1 MTTTEPLPR
10 GFYILNIIRC
20 GSVISLLM
28 AIVAASISLVKSFVV
43 TKFYFFDAINNVFLS
58 IFCAFLVMSEISVLQ
73 PYFDKRW
80 PLLGS
85 KSSLITI
92 GIAEV
97 VVGFFLLGNLNE
109 TAASKQN
116 LGYSF
121 NALLT
126 SAGIIVS
133 FVGVVNFAASYVYGD
148 SLTHTTARMARSRR
162 LLKARE
168 QDRQQKQYRPSFN
181 LADNGSCPV
190 PITMPARSYSARSH
204 ESNRSQETII
214 TRSASVGSTR
224 PDHSG
229 QPSYSISSW
238 YSRPVETHEV
248 AKEFV

>member
-1 MTTTEPLPR
+1 MTEPLPR

-20 GSVISLLM
+20 CSVISLLL

-58 IFCAFLVMSEISVLQ
+58 VFCGLLVMSEISVFQ
-73 PYFDKRW
+73 SYFDKRW

-92 GIAEV
+92 GVAQV

-121 NALLT
+121 NTLLT
-126 SAGIIVS
+126 CAGVIVS
-133 FVGVVNFAASYVYGD
+133 FIGVVNFTASYVYSD

-162 LLKARE
+162 RLIKARE
-168 QDRQQKQYRPSFN
+168 QDRQHKEYQPSSQPT
-181 LADNGSCPV
+181 DNGDRSI

-204 ESNRSQETII
+204 ASNLSQETTV
-214 TRSASVGSTR
+214 TRSASAGGTH
-224 PDHSG
+224 PDHSR
-229 QPSYSISSW
+229 QPSYSIDSW
-238 YSRPVETHEV
+238 YSRPMGRDEI
-248 AKEFV
+248 AREFV